1 MQRVRGIVGDQMVG
15 LPIQGELGTAD
26 TIGVTAG
33 DRAGMRAE
41 RLIFVQGL
49 QAEDDVVQPSR
60 DAAWS
65 CSSRLL
71 G

>member
-15 LPIQGELGTAD
+15 LPIQCELGTAD

-49 QAEDDVVQPSR
+49 QAEDDVV
-60 DAAWS
+60 
-65 CSSRLL
+65 
-71 G
+71 